1 MSVYL
6 PQSFV
11 VRDAGAITRLIR
23 EHPFA
28 TLITA
33 TRDEPQVSHL
43 PLLHRAEPSP
53 HGSLIG
59 HVARANPHWQLFG
72 EGTTLAVFHGPH
84 AYVSPSWYTEP
95 AAMVP
100 TWNYAVVHVRGM
112 VELVTDRNQT
122 LAILQQ
128 LTERFESSRP
138 SPWRLQLTGAK
149 LDAMVGAIVAFRM
162 TIERID
168 AKFKLSQN
176 RSAEDQE
183 RVIEALRGEGFAEA
197 EATAGWMIDARS
209 N

>member
-6 PQSFV
+6 PRSFAT
-11 VRDAGAITRLIR
+11 RDGAAIDRLIR

-28 TLITA
+28 TLITT
-33 TRDEPQVSHL
+33 TRDEPQITHL
-43 PLLHRAEPSP
+43 PLLRHAGPSP

-72 EGTTLAVFHGPH
+72 DGTTLAIFHGPH
-84 AYVSPSWYTEP
+84 AYVSPSWYAEP
-95 AAMVP
+95 AVMVP
-100 TWNYAVVHVRGM
+100 TWNYAVVHVRGR
-112 VELVTDRNQT
+112 VELVTARDQT
-122 LAILQQ
+122 LAILRQ

-138 SPWRLQLTGAK
+138 APWRLQLTGAK

-162 TIERID
+162 TVERVD

-183 RVIEALRGEGFAEA
+183 RVIEALRAEGYGEA
-197 EATAGWMIDARS
+197 EATAKWMLDARER
-209 N
+209 

>member
-1 MSVYL
+1 MYVPSDFV
-6 PQSFV
+6 QSDV
-11 VRDAGAITRLIR
+11 AVLHEVMAANS
-23 EHPFA
+23 FA
-28 TLITA
+28 TIVSGGKQGLLASHVPVLID
-33 TRDEPQVSHL
+33 RDRGPNGVIV
-43 PLLHRAEPSP
+43 A
-53 HGSLIG
+53 

-72 EGTTLAVFHGPH
+72 KGTTLAVFHGPH

-122 LAILQQ
+122 LAILRQ

-138 SPWRLQLTGAK
+138 SPWQLQLTGAK

-183 RVIEALRGEGFAEA
+183 RVIEALRSEGFAEA
-197 EATAGWMIDARS
+197 EVTAGWMIDARS
-209 N
+209 S